1 MMCKLSKTKEVNSL
15 LKVFF
20 SKIRNYDD
28 DFEDEDEGAAIEQ
41 PTTKR
46 IGLGNVLSPP
56 QRLGLN
62 NKANDIDE
70 RWKD

>member
-1 MMCKLSKTKEVNSL
+1 M
-15 LKVFF
+15 
-20 SKIRNYDD
+20 
-28 DFEDEDEGAAIEQ
+28 
-41 PTTKR
+41 
-46 IGLGNVLSPP
+46 GLGVGNILSPP